1 MTDLTIKK
9 DPAVLAIEIRNLQ
22 QQAQVVVLS
31 YAIEI
36 GRRLCEAKSVLDHG
50 QWGPWLEEQVEF
62 SQSTANNYMKIF
74 ERYGSEQLSLF
85 GDAKSQ
91 TLGNL
96 PYTKALKL
104 LAVPEEETEEFLET
118 HDVEAMSTR
127 ELEQAIRERD
137 AAEVLRDISAAE
149 AAKAKAEADRLREQI
164 QQLEARPVEVAVEAP
179 TEEMYDQIRREIEQS
194 YAAEKEKL
202 QKELEKAEKKAETA
216 GGKVKKLQ
224 EQVDKAKEA
233 AKAELQKDITTAE
246 AAKAAAEAAKADA
259 EARAKALEEKLKTA
273 DGDAAVFKV
282 YFSGVQEDLNRMLG
296 MIQKAKPEQKENF
309 RKALRALLDSVGG
322 AL

>member
-127 ELEQAIRERD
+127 ELEKAIRERD
-137 AAEVLRDISAAE
+137 E
-149 AAKAKAEADRLREQI
+149 AIADLTRE
-164 QQLEARPVEVAVEAP
+164 
-179 TEEMYDQIRREIEQS
+179 RETGVTLAI
-194 YAAEKEKL
+194 
-202 QKELEKAEKKAETA
+202 
-216 GGKVKKLQ
+216 KVDDL
-224 EQVDKAKEA
+224 
-233 AKAELQKDITTAE
+233 
-246 AAKAAAEAAKADA
+246 KAAAESARA
-259 EARAKALEEKLKTA
+259 EADSWASPMELSMTVSIRLMPTVISCCRE
-273 DGDAAVFKV
+273 
-282 YFSGVQEDLNRMLG
+282 MG
-296 MIQKAKPEQKENF
+296 MAIFAILTYRSRVPRYSRNF
-309 RKALRALLDSVGG
+309 IFLHLRF
-322 AL
+322 